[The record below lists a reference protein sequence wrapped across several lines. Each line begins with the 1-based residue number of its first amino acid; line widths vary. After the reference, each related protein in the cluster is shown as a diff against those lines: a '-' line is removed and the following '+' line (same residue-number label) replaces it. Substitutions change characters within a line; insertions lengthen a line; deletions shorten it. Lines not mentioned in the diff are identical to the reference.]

1 MYRYPQRVQKK
12 KAVVR
17 FMFHNP
23 EDVRWFKVNF
33 RVHSNSWCTVI
44 RDQCTANGVFMVQPL
59 ELSTKYGRRGRI
71 KEPVGTHG
79 KLYHLKNLSFK

>member
-1 MYRYPQRVQKK
+1 MQKK
-12 KAVVR
+12 RAVIR

-23 EDVRWFKVNF
+23 EDVRWFKVIF
-33 RVHSNSWCTVI
+33 RVHCTSI
-44 RDQCTANGVFMVQPL
+44 RDQCTVNGVFMLQPL

-79 KLYHLKNLSFK
+79 MLYHLKNLSFR